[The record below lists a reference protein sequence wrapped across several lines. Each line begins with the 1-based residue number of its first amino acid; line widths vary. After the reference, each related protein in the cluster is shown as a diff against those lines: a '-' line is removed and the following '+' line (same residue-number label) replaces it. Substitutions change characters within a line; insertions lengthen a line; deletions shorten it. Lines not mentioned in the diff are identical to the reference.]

1 MLLRASSGLS
11 PYISATF
18 FMWYSLVGQIKVRT
32 TLGVLPQHMARRTAH
47 DDTGPA
53 SVP

>member
-1 MLLRASSGLS
+1 MLLRAASGLS
-11 PYISATF
+11 PYTSAIF
-18 FMWYSLVGQIKVRT
+18 FMVGQIKIRT
-32 TLGVLPQHMARRTAH
+32 TVGVLSRHMARRTAH

>member
-1 MLLRASSGLS
+1 MLLRVASGLS

-18 FMWYSLVGQIKVRT
+18 FMRYSLEAQIKTRT